1 VKVKSKKVWQWIS
14 PITFALAGTLFVA
27 SAITSHGNDLRGGD
41 HGDLVALIRSQGD
54 RSVRL
59 TAQVRSLLNQT
70 QHLTVERIDATLA
83 AEERLVSAE
92 AINTGEFGM
101 RGPGAEVVLDDA
113 PVPLGQP
120 PNGLTLDDYV
130 VHQQDLQGVANALW
144 AGGAEAMSINGQRI
158 TALTSIRCVGNT
170 LLLGSRVYSPP
181 YRIRVIGNS
190 VRLRGA
196 VYSDPAVQLY
206 LDYSKAIGL
215 RWAFR
220 PMRSVY
226 LPPSSAPLAISYA
239 KLGNSTPRP
248 S

>member
-1 VKVKSKKVWQWIS
+1 M
-14 PITFALAGTLFVA
+14 A

-41 HGDLVALIRSQGD
+41 HGDLAALIRSQGD

-59 TAQVRSLLNQT
+59 TAQVRSLLYQT
-70 QHLTVERIDATLA
+70 QRLTVEQIDAALA
-83 AEERLVSAE
+83 AEERLASAE
-92 AINTGEFGM
+92 TVNTGEVGM

-120 PNGLTLDDYV
+120 PAGLTLDDYI
-130 VHQQDLQGVANALW
+130 VHQQDLQGVVNALW
-144 AGGAEAMSINGQRI
+144 AGGAEAMSINGQRV

-181 YRIRVIGNS
+181 YRIRAIGNP
-190 VRLRGA
+190 VRLRVA
-196 VYSDPAVQLY
+196 TYNDPTVQLY

-215 RWAFR
+215 HWAFR
-220 PMRSVY
+220 PLKNVS
-226 LPPSSAPLAISYA
+226 LPPSSAPLAVSYA
-239 KLGNSTPRP
+239 QLENSNSRP